1 VEHMNKF
8 IAKRCLSPD
17 VVTRWYRPPE
27 IIMMEKYYDQT
38 ADIWSLGCT
47 LAELIH
53 CSEPYIN

>member
-1 VEHMNKF
+1 MNKF